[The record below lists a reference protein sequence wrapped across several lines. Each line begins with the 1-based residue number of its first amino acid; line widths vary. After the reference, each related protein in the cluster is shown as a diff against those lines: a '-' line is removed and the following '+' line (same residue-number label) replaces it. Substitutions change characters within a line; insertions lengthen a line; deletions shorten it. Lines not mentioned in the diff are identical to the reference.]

1 MYKTAS
7 SVISNLITCLSA
19 LIDRFQMCAVW
30 VGGLRDFIYIL
41 LKQEAVA
48 REEESPVVTEVIYNS
63 NTALQI

>member
-1 MYKTAS
+1 
-7 SVISNLITCLSA
+7 
-19 LIDRFQMCAVW
+19 MCAVW

-48 REEESPVVTEVIYNS
+48 REEESPVVTEVICNS